1 MARSSRRRTSR
12 QVLANGHGAPPRQ
25 VDRLWRAVHHRAIQ
39 LALGRSARAE
49 EERISKAL
57 KALSAYMTPIEL
69 MVELREAESS
79 AEALHRALRKNARV
93 PAKYLGGL
101 RGSKRASRRRELV
114 SRRREAERHGSSRRP
129 RSVYREFKTDRGIK
143 TRPSSYTERFHK
155 KYGKVRG
162 GIPEVARATR
172 DDVAPDVHLN
182 TYTSVLRE
190 VYNRGMA
197 AWATGHRPGATQQQ
211 WAYARVYSFI
221 LGGKT
226 RSTADADLWREI
238 R

>member
-12 QVLANGHGAPPRQ
+12 RVRSNGHGAPSRLI
-25 VDRLWRAVHHRAIQ
+25 DRLWRAVHHRAIQ
-39 LALGRSARAE
+39 LALGKSTRADE
-49 EERISKAL
+49 EQISRAL

-69 MVELREAESS
+69 MAELREAESS
-79 AEALHRALRKNARV
+79 AEALHRVLQKNVRV

-101 RGSKRASRRRELV
+101 RGAKRTSRRRELV
-114 SRRREAERHGSSRRP
+114 ARRREAERYHPSRRP
-129 RSVYREFKTDRGIK
+129 RSAYREFETDRGVK
-143 TRPSSYTERFHK
+143 TRTSSYTERFHK

-162 GIPEVARATR
+162 GIPEIARATR
-172 DDVAPDVHLN
+172 DDVAPATHLG
-182 TYTSVLRE
+182 TYTCVLRE

-211 WAYARVYSFI
+211 WGYARVYSFI

-226 RSTADADLWREI
+226 RSTADADLWRKLK
-238 R
+238 